1 MLIKIQGSRNF
12 KNQVM
17 TQLQIMEQ
25 SGYFSYTDEFHN
37 ASIVVSE
44 GVVDISQYPRCYSK
58 IEVIDETDKDT
69 IIFQCVCN
77 KKPYSY
83 PLKDFNAVLKSTIL
97 LTSILC
103 EKDKEIDFKDEQLL
117 HFMEEDKEQEIN
129 LKNSRMVQF
138 KVMNEALKISGFE
151 TDLVYIPKGQVSG
164 DFVISEEI
172 FDKIFIFFGDV
183 TGHGSYSGT
192 YGVSLISLAKGFLRN
207 ASPMMANIRSLT
219 NYMSKAA
226 FFYHAGC
233 EMSSAEVIFCE
244 IDLKKNIASF
254 CTFGGGTI
262 SPLIIRQN
270 GKVEAV
276 YTLENCECVLP
287 RIGDT
292 LYEDDDA
299 PQPEIVT
306 VGRFKEGDSI
316 LFYTDGITELFSKK
330 KDGMKDFYYT
340 YGPGNMITAI
350 KDVVS
355 LSGNHP
361 EIINKAII
369 SDVTSYG
376 VRGLD
381 TGATLESV
389 INDDATLFCIRRKE
403 TESR

>member
-1 MLIKIQGSRNF
+1 M
-12 KNQVM
+12 
-17 TQLQIMEQ
+17 
-25 SGYFSYTDEFHN
+25 
-37 ASIVVSE
+37 
-44 GVVDISQYPRCYSK
+44 C
-58 IEVIDETDKDT
+58 
-69 IIFQCVCN
+69 
-77 KKPYSY
+77 
-83 PLKDFNAVLKSTIL
+83 
-97 LTSILC
+97 
-103 EKDKEIDFKDEQLL
+103 
-117 HFMEEDKEQEIN
+117 
-129 LKNSRMVQF
+129 
-138 KVMNEALKISGFE
+138 
-151 TDLVYIPKGQVSG
+151 
-164 DFVISEEI
+164 
-172 FDKIFIFFGDV
+172 
-183 TGHGSYSGT
+183 
-192 YGVSLISLAKGFLRN
+192 
-207 ASPMMANIRSLT
+207 
-219 NYMSKAA
+219 
-226 FFYHAGC
+226 
-233 EMSSAEVIFCE
+233 
-244 IDLKKNIASF
+244 
-254 CTFGGGTI
+254 
-262 SPLIIRQN
+262 
-270 GKVEAV
+270 
-276 YTLENCECVLP
+276 LP